1 MNENCIIDSFSI
13 RWVVALKEEAK
24 TIIDHYKLS
33 VIDGKSLFPVFK
45 NVDDTHWLILSG
57 IGRHNAAA
65 ATSYLY
71 SISKASKSTAWI
83 NIGIAGC
90 GKGNYG
96 DLCLVDKISN
106 NYGKNRYPMTMSRS
120 ALSKMHLFTSDIP
133 INNYSSQELI
143 DMEGSAFYD
152 IASKFTSNELICLM
166 KVISDGPEN
175 NLKDLNKDRII
186 NLIKSNIINIKKV
199 ISYYE
204 NLSHFDFLRNK
215 KPYLYTQ
222 IISRWHFSVTQKYQ
236 LENLLRR
243 IKSFLPDNNVL
254 EIIKDCEKGA
264 SVLDILDF
272 KIKQSEVDWSNS

>member
-1 MNENCIIDSFSI
+1 MDENCIIDSFSI
-13 RWVVALKEEAK
+13 RWVVAFKEEAK

-33 VIDGKSLFPVFK
+33 IIDGKSLFPVFK
-45 NVDDTHWLILSG
+45 NFDDTHWLILSG

-166 KVISDGPEN
+166 KVISDGPKN
-175 NLKDLNKDRII
+175 DLKDLNKDRII
-186 NLIKSNIINIKKV
+186 DLIKSNIINIKKV

-215 KPYLYTQ
+215 KQ
-222 IISRWHFSVTQKYQ
+222 NCK
-236 LENLLRR
+236 EA
-243 IKSFLPDNNVL
+243 K
-254 EIIKDCEKGA
+254 C
-264 SVLDILDF
+264 
-272 KIKQSEVDWSNS
+272 